1 MRPETPDLADVAGY
15 LEPER
20 GGIVAKR
27 KATVGNPAAAEVRT
41 RRNAKE
47 VQRLILESARELFA
61 TKGYAGTSTREIA
74 EHAGVYEKMIYR
86 RFGSKAELF
95 EAAVLEPFNEVVA
108 SYLDAWGAQAA
119 TGDASLEEL
128 ADAFAPPLFRTMRDS
143 RKLVLAL
150 MAAEEFHAE
159 DFEGTQR
166 TLAAEIQRNVMRMVP
181 PAEIEV
187 IRRSLY
193 DVDVAP
199 MVLISWGL
207 IVGTALL
214 EPALGLNEDDTKGR
228 ERLIEELS
236 KFLLYG
242 IAGRPRPETRAG
254 ESPAGLATS
263 DIAQLLDR
271 IIEAERR
278 AVRAELELERLSA
291 TPVAS
296 PPATLDT
303 RRETAGDAPTRRRRH
318 G

>member
-1 MRPETPDLADVAGY
+1 
-15 LEPER
+15 
-20 GGIVAKR
+20 
-27 KATVGNPAAAEVRT
+27 
-41 RRNAKE
+41 
-47 VQRLILESARELFA
+47 
-61 TKGYAGTSTREIA
+61 
-74 EHAGVYEKMIYR
+74 
-86 RFGSKAELF
+86 
-95 EAAVLEPFNEVVA
+95 
-108 SYLDAWGAQAA
+108 
-119 TGDASLEEL
+119 
-128 ADAFAPPLFRTMRDS
+128 
-143 RKLVLAL
+143 
-150 MAAEEFHAE
+150 
-159 DFEGTQR
+159 
-166 TLAAEIQRNVMRMVP
+166 
-181 PAEIEV
+181 
-187 IRRSLY
+187 
-193 DVDVAP
+193 

-271 IIEAERR
+271 IVEAERR
-278 AVRAELELERLSA
+278 AVRAELELERLSG
-291 TPVAS
+291 TPVGS

>member
-1 MRPETPDLADVAGY
+1 MPKRKETPSD
-15 LEPER
+15 
-20 GGIVAKR
+20 
-27 KATVGNPAAAEVRT
+27 PAPPEVRT

-95 EAAVLEPFNEVVA
+95 EAAVLEPFNEVVT
-108 SYLDAWGAQAA
+108 SYLDAWAAQAA
-119 TGDASLEEL
+119 TGDASLEQL
-128 ADAFAPPLFRTMRDS
+128 ADAFAPPLYRTMRDS

-159 DFEGTQR
+159 DFQGTER
-166 TLAAEIQRNVMRMVP
+166 TLAAEIHRHVMRMAP

-187 IRRSLY
+187 IRRSLP

-207 IVGTALL
+207 IIGTALL
-214 EPALGLNEDDTKGR
+214 EPALKLGRDDADGR
-228 ERLIEELS
+228 DRLIEELT

-242 IAGRPRPETRAG
+242 IAGRPGPKSQTG
-254 ESPAGLATS
+254 VTPTGMGTS

-271 IIEAERR
+271 IVEAERR
-278 AVRAELELERLSA
+278 AVRAELQLEQLTEPPA
-291 TPVAS
+291 DS
-296 PPATLDT
+296 PPATLDA
-303 RRETAGDAPTRRRRH
+303 RRQTAARRRH